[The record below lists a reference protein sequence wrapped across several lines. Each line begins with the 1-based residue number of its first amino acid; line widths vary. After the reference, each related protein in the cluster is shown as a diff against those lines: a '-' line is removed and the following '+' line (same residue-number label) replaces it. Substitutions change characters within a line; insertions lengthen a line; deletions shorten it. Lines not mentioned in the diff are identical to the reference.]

1 MNGGDRKDD
10 SGDKHGET
18 GGRRGENPREDEVM
32 MNSLINLARTSVDER
47 MRTTPDS
54 AALARL
60 TRTVAGQQVRGAWA
74 VKGKGNWISPWT
86 ISFAVA
92 AVLVIVI
99 GGVARLPL
107 RPQSEGTL
115 SYVQEREPAAATA
128 TPSEAPT
135 SRLRFSDGTTISAP
149 DKAAVRVEDV
159 RRNKPR
165 IRVAGTG
172 ARVRVVHR
180 PDTRWT
186 FMAGPFEVLVTGT
199 AFDLGWDAARQ
210 TLSLELHEG
219 SVILHGPYLRDG
231 SLAVRAGQR
240 VSVSLASK
248 GVTVSDVGAASA
260 APAPTVAAPPTAP
273 TTATAPAE
281 EPALAPPPTPAPAP
295 ATTPA
300 PAPTLR
306 REGGAS
312 WGELVRKGQFDRVIA
327 EARSRP
333 AHACEARCSA
343 EDLRALGDAARYANR
358 PALAGDAFRALRR
371 RFAGTGEGRAA
382 AYLLGR
388 TCEAD
393 GKWAEAEHWYAT
405 YLGESPAGEFAVEA
419 ASGKTRV
426 AAHRAPSDGRASH
439 R

>member
-1 MNGGDRKDD
+1 MGGGDKDD
-10 SGDKHGET
+10 KQGEP
-18 GGRRGENPREDEVM
+18 GGRRGETPREDDIM

-47 MRTTPDS
+47 MRTTADGG
-54 AALARL
+54 ALARL
-60 TRTVAGQQVRGAWA
+60 TRTVAGQQGRSDWSLKAKW
-74 VKGKGNWISPWT
+74 KWMSPWT
-86 ISFAVA
+86 ISFAAA
-92 AVLVIVI
+92 AVLVIAI
-99 GGVARLPL
+99 GGVVRLPL
-107 RPQSEGTL
+107 RPPSEGTL
-115 SYVQEREPAAATA
+115 SYVQEREPAAAAA
-128 TPSEAPT
+128 TPSEAPS
-135 SRLRFSDGTTISAP
+135 SRYRFSDGTTISAP
-149 DKAAVRVEDV
+149 DNAAVRVEDV

-172 ARVRVVHR
+172 TRVRVVHS

-199 AFDLGWDAARQ
+199 AFDLGWDPTMQ

-219 SVILHGPYLRDG
+219 SVLLHGPYLRDG

-240 VSVSLASK
+240 VSVSMVSR
-248 GVTVSDVGAASA
+248 GVTVSDVSA
-260 APAPTVAAPPTAP
+260 APAPT
-273 TTATAPAE
+273 ATAPAVA
-281 EPALAPPPTPAPAP
+281 PGLAPPPTSAPALAPAP
-295 ATTPA
+295 AS
-300 PAPTLR
+300 TLR
-306 REGGAS
+306 HEAGAN

-327 EARSRP
+327 DARSRP

-393 GKWAEAEHWYAT
+393 RKWAEAEHWYAT
-405 YLGESPAGEFAVEA
+405 YLGESPTGEFAVEA
-419 ASGKTRV
+419 ASGRTRV
-426 AAHRAPSDGRASH
+426 AAHGSPSEGRSRH
-439 R
+439 